1 MKKFKYL
8 IIFCSVVV
16 LITNSI
22 LFPISLADDE
32 EEDSNF
38 IENVIE
44 TSTENIEE
52 KSMIVLNLIL
62 MLIDEVLNAQSA
74 PQVALEHEIL
84 LNLKLYVNTENLEV
98 LESLIMMRILLLIAG
113 R

>member
-16 LITNSI
+16 LVTNSI

-38 IENVIE
+38 
-44 TSTENIEE
+44 TENEISEIKMQE
-52 KSMIVLNLIL
+52 KQMKKIKT
-62 MLIDEVLNAQSA
+62 Q
-74 PQVALEHEIL
+74 
-84 LNLKLYVNTENLEV
+84 
-98 LESLIMMRILLLIAG
+98 
-113 R
+113 

>member
-16 LITNSI
+16 LVTNSI

-38 IENVIE
+38 TENEISEEYKNEIE
-44 TSTENIEE
+44 T
-52 KSMIVLNLIL
+52 
-62 MLIDEVLNAQSA
+62 
-74 PQVALEHEIL
+74 
-84 LNLKLYVNTENLEV
+84 NTENKN
-98 LESLIMMRILLLIAG
+98 AG
-113 R
+113 ETNEKNKTQHNRNKY